1 MKFGLPVQLQL
12 KGRAVTAVMG
22 PFEHS
27 TERDFA
33 LTLSRKALKEC
44 RDPDKLREVAANLLE
59 GWAMMNTA
67 LQGMIKENIEL
78 RQALDVRDSSL
89 QAAEVLLNEA
99 VQALQK
105 YEKQSG
111 RSRKGLWPWRR

>member
-1 MKFGLPVQLQL
+1 MPFTIPVGFVGYDG
-12 KGRAVTAVMG
+12 KKYVTAMT
-22 PFEHS
+22 FEHS

-33 LTLSRKALKEC
+33 LTLNRKALKEC
-44 RDPDKLREVAANLLE
+44 RDPDKLREVAGNLLE

-67 LQGMIKENIEL
+67 LQGMMKENIEL

-89 QAAEVLLNEA
+89 EAAEVLLNEA

-105 YEKQSG
+105 YEKQS
-111 RSRKGLWPWRR
+111 RKSRKGLWPWRR